1 VSEESTLGPEL
12 AMSVDAAMRVI
23 TVSAARQIG
32 LADTIG
38 TLEPGKKR
46 IRRS

>member
-1 VSEESTLGPEL
+1 
-12 AMSVDAAMRVI
+12 MSVDAAMRVI